1 ARGRR
6 GRRLRA
12 RDRVRREALAE
23 EGRAGPDRR
32 DRPEEPGPATE
43 AGRVLMVDANAYIQ
57 RPLWARWLQRVLYV
71 IWYGLMVVAGY
82 AAWSGLGFPAHEAG
96 AVIMFAAAVAL
107 FGAASGYY
115 HGELMAL
122 PPLMAAL
129 SVVVVWLQLPPQ

>member
-1 ARGRR
+1 
-6 GRRLRA
+6 
-12 RDRVRREALAE
+12 
-23 EGRAGPDRR
+23 
-32 DRPEEPGPATE
+32 
-43 AGRVLMVDANAYIQ
+43 MVDANAYIQ

-96 AVIMFAAAVAL
+96 MVIMLASVVAA
-107 FGAASGYY
+107 FGAATGYY

-129 SVVVVWLQLPPQ
+129 AVVVVWLQLPPQSAVLTGWLVAGFIAPLALRFLVLSLLARRQRREARRRT